1 MRCLELIETKKV
13 ESAGDDNSSVD
24 EDFRDL
30 EKKVDNEQWMNEWK
44 EDKWDGSIA
53 DSKHSDSEEKVIPN
67 LQDFEDSKKD
77 KEFIYESFNREKD
90 WYIPTSNIKKSLVL
104 QVLYVIKDFL
114 SGIYT
119 KEPKRL
125 EIQNKIM
132 ELPDTNPHFTENIKE
147 LNWDKLRGIMKAMWC
162 KYKKDKENHW
172 LEKCKSNVRLSIKLW
187 ETEKEK
193 YVNL

>member
-1 MRCLELIETKKV
+1 M
-13 ESAGDDNSSVD
+13 
-24 EDFRDL
+24 
-30 EKKVDNEQWMNEWK
+30 
-44 EDKWDGSIA
+44 
-53 DSKHSDSEEKVIPN
+53 
-67 LQDFEDSKKD
+67 QDFEDSKKD

-147 LNWDKLRGIMKAMWC
+147 LSWDKLRGIMKAMWC